1 MSLYIESW
9 SAKRYTKRQLS
20 HHRRRKAI
28 LERIKKVLVLTRFQS
43 CPTLFDPM
51 DCSLPGS
58 TVHGI
63 LQTIILEWKQNNIL
77 QESKLTL
84 SILQNIMERSRT
96 SEKQIKLWAGSQ
108 TQIKTYTYRTVKTM
122 IAENSS
128 VHGTGWCIWGTH
140 KISRSGS
147 QFIEQKEFS

>member
-1 MSLYIESW
+1 MSLCIESW
-9 SAKRYTKRQLS
+9 SAKRYTQRQLS

-28 LERIKKVLVLTRFQS
+28 LGIIKQVLVPSRFKS

-51 DCSLPGS
+51 NCSPPGS

-63 LQTIILEWKQNNIL
+63 LQTRILEQKQNSIL

-108 TQIKTYTYRTVKTM
+108 AQIKTDTYRSVKTM

-147 QFIEQKEFS
+147 QFIEFS

>member
-9 SAKRYTKRQLS
+9 SAKRYTQRQLS
-20 HHRRRKAI
+20 HHTRRKAI
-28 LERIKKVLVLTRFQS
+28 LGIIKKVLVLVLSRSQS
-43 CPTLFDPM
+43 RPTLFDPM
-51 DCSLPGS
+51 DYSPPGS

-63 LQTIILEWKQNNIL
+63 LQTRILEQKQNNIL

-84 SILQNIMERSRT
+84 SIFQNIMERSRT

-108 TQIKTYTYRTVKTM
+108 AQTKIYTYRTVKTM

-128 VHGTGWCIWGTH
+128 VHGTGIHGTH
-140 KISRSGS
+140 TRAADLEVNS
-147 QFIEQKEFS
+147 